1 LTAAASRDTKTEW
14 DKLREEIMAFPLAK
28 SSESSP
34 DGMLLCN
41 TPVELE
47 KVERKPPP
55 DPSTLYRD
63 TPENMDLQVL
73 ASYMGNQP
81 GLATK
86 YGQELPSYDERG
98 ILKGAETREDDG
110 LPVAEVNGGEN
121 DEKWDAIMAIQL
133 ENASVEFVSADTVCP
148 DEMMHMMEEGIGD
161 DVDGDME

>member
-1 LTAAASRDTKTEW
+1 
-14 DKLREEIMAFPLAK
+14 MAFPLAK
-28 SSESSP
+28 SSKSSP

-47 KVERKPPP
+47 KVECKRPP
-55 DPSTLYRD
+55 DSSTLYHD

-86 YGQELPSYDERG
+86 SGQELPSYDERG
-98 ILKGAETREDDG
+98 ILEGAETREDDG
-110 LPVAEVNGGEN
+110 LPVAEVNGEK
-121 DEKWDAIMAIQL
+121 DEKLDEMMAIQL
-133 ENASVEFVSADTVCP
+133 EDASGEFVSADTVWL

-161 DVDGDME
+161 EVDGDME